1 MGYRILTLN
10 NISVRGLERL
20 PRERYEM
27 ASEIGHPHAVL
38 LRSADMHGM

>member
-20 PRERYEM
+20 PRDRYE
-27 ASEIGHPHAVL
+27 AGL
-38 LRSADMHGM
+38 GDRQLRTR